1 VTIRTTINFSLGADI
16 MFIFALIIIISIVM
30 FIYYKVMILRT
41 SDRLSQVYNNSKAK
55 FFLGTFLISFGIN
68 QYLYYQV
75 TWVLIISLIFIFIV
89 SLQVYHVFYV
99 VSIYKTV

>member
-1 VTIRTTINFSLGADI
+1 

-68 QYLYYQV
+68 QYLSYQV
-75 TWVLIISLIFIFIV
+75 TWVLIISLIFIFLG
-89 SLQVYHVFYV
+89 SLQAYHGFKAARH
-99 VSIYKTV
+99 YKKEWNRLNE